1 MNERDSKVQI
11 IMKIVSIIILLSM
24 LMGFIT
30 LLFQSQYA
38 PLLLW

>member
-1 MNERDSKVQI
+1 MNEKNSKSQT

-24 LMGFIT
+24 LLGFVT

-38 PLLLW
+38 PLLMW